1 MVNQELKV
9 AKKVLEYFS
18 SDEFS
23 VDSAIRWALIYEDQS
38 FDLVNKGMPKQCFMG
53 LSGQPK
59 GSKYFVFWNF
69 YRRKYE
75 GCYNVTKPRPL
86 TNYEKE
92 YIRYIVKNSILS
104 PCFYT
109 KNVNE
114 IFENGCIMNTDMP
127 AQFVY
132 SAASSIRYVSEFPE
146 IPEMWNYFR
155 KHISDD
161 ESLILA
167 HLFLPVKEDD
177 KTTHY
182 LSNPYWSSQHK
193 WMVGSHEFG
202 PNEFKIFC
210 DRNLIGLE
218 GLPSFSENCDFTN
231 VVKIWKPNRR
241 LSHKKF
247 VWIGGTKCE
256 SSHWNSPVP
265 CVRRYSFENLKE
277 DIKAMLEVNCV
288 NT

>member
-18 SDEFS
+18 SPE
-23 VDSAIRWALIYEDQS
+23 SARNSSMNWAFIHKGQS
-38 FDLVNKGMPKQCFMG
+38 FEDVYKRRGQACFGG
-53 LSGQPK
+53 LESNFK
-59 GSKYFVFWNF
+59 TGSKYFVFWNF
-69 YRRKYE
+69 YRRKI
-75 GCYNVTKPRPL
+75 YNYSTPL
-86 TNYEKE
+86 TNYEKN
-92 YIRYIVKNSILS
+92 YIRYIVEDSIFS
-104 PCFYT
+104 SCFHT
-109 KNVNE
+109 KKVKT
-114 IFENGCIMNTDMP
+114 IFKNGCIMHTNMP

-132 SAASSIRYVSEFPE
+132 SAASSIRYVSEVPE

-155 KHISDD
+155 KYIGED
-161 ESLILA
+161 ESLVLA
-167 HLFLPVKEDD
+167 HLFLPVNEDD

-182 LSNPYWSSQHK
+182 QSNPYWSSQHK
-193 WMVGSHEFG
+193 WMVGPHKFG

-247 VWIGGTKCE
+247 VWIGGTECE
-256 SSHWNSPVP
+256 SSRWNSVVP
-265 CVRRYSFENLKE
+265 CVRQYSFENLKE
-277 DIKAMLEVNCV
+277 DIKAMLEVNRV

>member
-38 FDLVNKGMPKQCFMG
+38 FDLVNKGMSKHCFMG

-69 YRRKYE
+69 YRRKHE
-75 GCYNVTKPRPL
+75 GRYNVTKPRPL

-92 YIRYIVKNSILS
+92 YIRYIVKDSIFS
-104 PCFYT
+104 PCFHT

-114 IFENGCIMNTDMP
+114 IFESGCIMNTDMP

-132 SAASSIRYVSEFPE
+132 AAASSIRYVSEFPE
-146 IPEMWNYFR
+146 IPEMWSYFR
-155 KHISDD
+155 KYISDD
-161 ESLILA
+161 ESLVLS
-167 HLFLPVKEDD
+167 HLFYPEKTEDQIIS
-177 KTTHY
+177 Y
-182 LSNPYWSSQHK
+182 SSRPIWSSGHK
-193 WMVGSHEFG
+193 WMVGPSYFG
-202 PNEFKIFC
+202 KNEFKRFC
-210 DRNLIGLE
+210 DRDLKGLK
-218 GLPSFSENCDFTN
+218 GLPSFSQNSDFTD
-231 VVKIWKPNRR
+231 VAKIWRKSR
-241 LSHKKF
+241 LNNVPERKQFTWVDGSDQNSNWSTNFVKKY
-247 VWIGGTKCE
+247 
-256 SSHWNSPVP
+256 N
-265 CVRRYSFENLKE
+265 FENLEK
-277 DIKAMLEVNCV
+277 DIKSMLEVNCV